1 MHETRETFGAGEFEI
16 ALTVHRRPFVL
27 ARIANLF
34 DRRRIEMWQVRIEPR
49 DDEGLA
55 EIRVRTRGE
64 PSAMERL
71 RRALENVVD
80 VIDASFQEPAAR

>member
-1 MHETRETFGAGEFEI
+1 MLEPGEAMAAAEFEI

-34 DRRRIEMWQVRIEPR
+34 DRRRIEMWQVRVEPR
-49 DDEGLA
+49 GAGDLA

-64 PSAMERL
+64 WNAIERL

-80 VIDASFQEPAAR
+80 VIDASFHGPMAS